1 MFLQKVGNS
10 TAITITALFI
20 FDQRGKCKHVTCK
33 LVGTVSI
40 ANHWYG
46 HKLQLRKLLQYQ

>member
-40 ANHWYG
+40 ANH
-46 HKLQLRKLLQYQ
+46 